1 MKKAFVPIV
10 ALTMLLLTGCSA
22 VDKKLEQVLLEKSGI
37 FEHEDYLQY
46 QQYQKEGKLDEKGQY
61 IVPNYSETSTD
72 IEEKIDGK
80 IHITFAENR
89 YLDIEY
95 YTDSTMTTPID
106 KSFCYLNAG
115 DTLYAKVIECNNPNS
130 NLYRLAEFR
139 IVTYDTE
146 GNVKNELQHEVV
158 EGMLKY
164 KIPSNFI
171 GQDMAVIPVGEY
183 PDRKLSM
190 GVFYVD
196 DNGNK
201 CSLGNAG
208 TWSINNENIES
219 NLAQIS
225 PIESYVLKFTYDKEN
240 YFYVGCQPDCFTK
253 DPVGAG
259 FVEFWEAEPT
269 DADMDYQV
277 ELHKFL
283 NLSLKFSEEAKIC
296 INQGDAEAVEKTV
309 KKNKV
314 WNGEKLQYGDSI
326 IIETAGECT
335 ITGGNYQHISATKDP
350 ILNGY
355 RYTLKVV
362 QETESDV
369 TDVLEKIMDVK
380 RIFNV
385 ILDTK
390 CDYGTCIYKLDGE
403 VVSGMV
409 QLQEGQELIL
419 TYKITNKDYA
429 FANKSEGID
438 GFIHDLFKSSERT
451 VIIPITADLEG
462 ATINV
467 NDWFDIVKKG
477 EESYE

>member
-10 ALTMLLLTGCSA
+10 ALTMLLLTGCSV
-22 VDKKLEQVLLEKSGI
+22 VDTKLEQVLLEKSGI
-37 FEHEDYLQY
+37 LEHKDYLKY

-61 IVPNYSETSTD
+61 IVPNYNGTSTD
-72 IEEKIDGK
+72 IEEKPDGK
-80 IHITFAENR
+80 IYITFAENR

-95 YTDSTMTTPID
+95 YTESTMTTPID

-164 KIPSNFI
+164 EIPSNFI

-253 DPVGAG
+253 DPAGAG

-296 INQGDAEAVEKTV
+296 ISQGDAEAVEKTV

-326 IIETAGECT
+326 IIETA
-335 ITGGNYQHISATKDP
+335 
-350 ILNGY
+350 
-355 RYTLKVV
+355 
-362 QETESDV
+362 
-369 TDVLEKIMDVK
+369 
-380 RIFNV
+380 
-385 ILDTK
+385 
-390 CDYGTCIYKLDGE
+390 
-403 VVSGMV
+403 
-409 QLQEGQELIL
+409 
-419 TYKITNKDYA
+419 
-429 FANKSEGID
+429 
-438 GFIHDLFKSSERT
+438 
-451 VIIPITADLEG
+451 
-462 ATINV
+462 
-467 NDWFDIVKKG
+467 
-477 EESYE
+477 